1 MTEIQT
7 GIYLLAALVTISAFY
22 VQGEEFIRSMI
33 RGQVVQSALIA
44 AISFVIGII
53 EASVDFFI
61 LGILII
67 ILRGFLISYFLE
79 QRIPGKSSTK
89 YEPNVN
95 LAYYFLLDLVFIVI
109 SVFIIFYVVF
119 SNFRASGVLAGT
131 DVLVFPLT
139 LFFQGLFLIASR
151 KSTFTQ
157 IIGYV
162 EEENGLVLFAI
173 FLLPVPLIIEASVFL
188 DVLALVVITSIV
200 VVQKQTHE
208 KMEELKG

>member
-1 MTEIQT
+1 MTQIQT
-7 GIYLLAALVTISAFY
+7 GIYLVAALVTISAFY
-22 VQGEEFIRSMI
+22 IQGEEFVRSMV
-33 RGQVVQSALIA
+33 RAQLVQSVLIA
-44 AISFVIGII
+44 AISFVIGVI

-61 LGILII
+61 LGVLII

-79 QRIPGKSSTK
+79 QRIPGKSSIK

-119 SNFRASGVLAGT
+119 SSFSVSGVLAGT

-200 VVQKQTHE
+200 VVEKQTHE